1 MAFDFISIGKRLK
14 EARLNQH
21 LKQQQLADLLGISVS
36 YVKNVERGKK
46 PSLSYL
52 QSVVEHCHVSYD
64 WLLTGQ
70 ESPYGNRSKSFAYV
84 FPNDGTLI
92 ASEECLNDDKQKIL
106 NLINRLL
113 TDDDPEIRIWA
124 KVQIKRAFPE
134 YFKDEN
140 I

>member
-1 MAFDFISIGKRLK
+1 MSFDFVSIGKRLK
-14 EARLNQH
+14 EARLKQN

-52 QSVVEHCHVSYD
+52 KSVVEHCHVSYD
-64 WLLTGQ
+64 WLLTGCKT
-70 ESPYGNRSKSFAYV
+70 PYSDQKDPFAYD
-84 FPNDGTLI
+84 FPIDRALV
-92 ASEECLNDDKQKIL
+92 ASEDSVDDDRIKIL
-106 NLINRLL
+106 KMINQLL
-113 TDDDPEIRIWA
+113 TDSDPDIRSWA
-124 KVQIKRAFPE
+124 KIQIKRAFPE